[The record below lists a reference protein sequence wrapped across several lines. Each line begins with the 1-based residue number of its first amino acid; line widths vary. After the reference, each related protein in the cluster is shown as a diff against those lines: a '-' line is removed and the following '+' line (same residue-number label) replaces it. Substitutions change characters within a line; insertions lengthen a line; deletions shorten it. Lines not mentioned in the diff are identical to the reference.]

1 MESWPHITMLLL
13 LFLCQAK
20 VNMVT
25 RKCHNVWIG
34 GGKPH
39 AHVITSD
46 KIFTNYKK
54 ERHVNDDFRSL
65 CRSFWKWFFP
75 FCFVFLLRKRSK
87 YPTNKFFIFLFFNA
101 WQKSGFLVGKKCS
114 EKVVVGIG
122 ILKMLKVNFA
132 FIWCVRSKLC
142 LELLAERETSMLV
155 THWWKNIKNKKQFVV
170 SKEVII

>member
-1 MESWPHITMLLL
+1 MSQRMNRWRKATCPCDNFRQDIYKLQKGEACEWWLS
-13 LFLCQAK
+13 LFMSVILK
-20 VNMVT
+20 VV
-25 RKCHNVWIG
+25 
-34 GGKPH
+34 
-39 AHVITSD
+39 
-46 KIFTNYKK
+46 F
-54 ERHVNDDFRSL
+54 
-65 CRSFWKWFFP
+65 SFL
-75 FCFVFLLRKRSK
+75 FCFSPKKTIQISNQQVLHL
-87 YPTNKFFIFLFFNA
+87 PFFNA

-132 FIWCVRSKLC
+132 FIGCVRSKLC

>member
-1 MESWPHITMLLL
+1 METKEDKARVERWWILNWKVESWPHITMLLL

-25 RKCHNVWIG
+25 RKRHNVWIG

-75 FCFVFLLRKRSK
+75 FCFVFFPKKTIQISNQQVLHL
-87 YPTNKFFIFLFFNA
+87 PFFNA

-114 EKVVVGIG
+114 EKVVVGI
-122 ILKMLKVNFA
+122 A
-132 FIWCVRSKLC
+132 YWHS
-142 LELLAERETSMLV
+142 
-155 THWWKNIKNKKQFVV
+155 
-170 SKEVII
+170 